1 MVAFLDNISV
11 TEVFVDHLIY
21 LLHKICIRKTLEK
34 LWNLF
39 FWTQYG
45 TDLDDF
51 KDTFQIIHNKKRG

>member
-21 LLHKICIRKTLEK
+21 LLHKISIRKTLEK